1 VFAKDIDVG
10 MNADLDYSIKTGKGK
25 GRFKI
30 HPKTGQVF
38 TSKAFAPGQT
48 FDIMVQAKDN
58 GRPQL
63 SATTRVLVRVVP
75 VPASSDNPPVVSTPI
90 PVHVMETDPPGHL
103 VAFISAHDPD
113 NDTLWY
119 YLTGMAGG

>member
-1 VFAKDIDVG
+1 MEYIFDLLLDKVFAKDIDVG

-48 FDIMVQAKDN
+48 FDIMVWYTW
-58 GRPQL
+58 RL
-63 SATTRVLVRVVP
+63 P
-75 VPASSDNPPVVSTPI
+75 VPLLVS
-90 PVHVMETDPPGHL
+90 
-103 VAFISAHDPD
+103 
-113 NDTLWY
+113 
-119 YLTGMAGG
+119 